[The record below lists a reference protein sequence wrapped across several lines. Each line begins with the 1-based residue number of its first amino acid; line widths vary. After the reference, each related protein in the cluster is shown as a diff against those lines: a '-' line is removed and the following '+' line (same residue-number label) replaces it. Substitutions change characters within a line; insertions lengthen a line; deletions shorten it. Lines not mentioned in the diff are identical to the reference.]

1 MLQQVKVTSFEAI
14 SLNLQ
19 PIWRADSS
27 TAKNNIKSPYL
38 ECYWSALLYTWG
50 VDRGHWSG
58 EKEIVVG
65 GMAGWV
71 AR

>member
-1 MLQQVKVTSFEAI
+1 MLQQVKVTLFEAI

-38 ECYWSALLYTWG
+38 ECYWSALLHT
-50 VDRGHWSG
+50 
-58 EKEIVVG
+58 
-65 GMAGWV
+65 
-71 AR
+71 